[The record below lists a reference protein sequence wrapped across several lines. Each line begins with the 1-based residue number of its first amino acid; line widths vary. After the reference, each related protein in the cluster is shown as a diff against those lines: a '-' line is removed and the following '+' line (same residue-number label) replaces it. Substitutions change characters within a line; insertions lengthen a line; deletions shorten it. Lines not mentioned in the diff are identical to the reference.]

1 MGKCLAIFSTRVT
14 SSEMKVVVAIFPVAK
29 LGRLGKYFALGLE
42 LLMLVRILEP
52 AK

>member
-1 MGKCLAIFSTRVT
+1 MHDPWFS
-14 SSEMKVVVAIFPVAK
+14 SPSAVAIFPVAK
-29 LGRLGKYFALGLE
+29 PGRLGKYFALGLE